1 MTKVSLQ
8 GRGKKIE
15 SLDVRLRSFFGGLT
29 KRMKKHL
36 ERNLPSTGVFETNT
50 SVKAGRERLVKAG
63 FSSCSLALGLVVAMD
78 GCGST

>member
-1 MTKVSLQ
+1 
-8 GRGKKIE
+8 
-15 SLDVRLRSFFGGLT
+15 
-29 KRMKKHL
+29 MKKHL

-63 FSSCSLALGLVVAMD
+63 FSSCTLALGLVVAMD